1 MMKQNKTPL
10 ITIIVPVYK
19 VEQYLPTCIESILD
33 QTFRNFELILI
44 DDGSPDNSGVICDQ
58 YAQKDNRIVVIHKGN
73 GGVSSARNIG
83 LKKAHGDFI
92 VFVDADDYIYP
103 NCLSLL
109 IKKSENSDWVIGGYF
124 SNGHSIKPEQAIY
137 DEKDINSFWKRYANT
152 LFCATTWAAMYKL
165 EIIRK
170 YKIDFDE
177 KINLGEDTLF
187 NANYLLYCNKIVLIS
202 DVLYFYN
209 TPISYTISDKY
220 NISYSEMLNQIDKTK
235 NVYSKLNSRYDFH
248 DQLES
253 RIRTIFSFYPYEQLL
268 LYGDNEIIKLYI
280 NNIHNSTKQDY
291 YKDPICSP
299 INKGL
304 QYIKECFRKKNIC
317 KEDSIITFYKKYNAY
332 FYLYKPIYKVDKLIL
347 STLNLKLFYLTRILI
362 KIYLKLRK

>member
-1 MMKQNKTPL
+1 MQQNKVPL
-10 ITIIVPVYK
+10 ISIIVPVYK
-19 VEQYLPTCIESILD
+19 VEQYLAICIESILV
-33 QTFRNFELILI
+33 QTYRNFELILI
-44 DDGSPDNSGVICDQ
+44 DDGSPDNSGIICDQ

-73 GGVSSARNIG
+73 EGVGSARNAG
-83 LKKAHGDFI
+83 LEKAHGDFI

-109 IKKSENSDWVIGGYF
+109 IEKSENSDWVIGGYS
-124 SNGHSIKPEQAIY
+124 SNGHSIKPEQSTY
-137 DEKDINSFWKRYANT
+137 DGKDINSFWKRYANT

-165 EIIRK
+165 ETIRK

-187 NANYLLYCNKIVLIS
+187 NANYLFYCNKITLIPE
-202 DVLYFYN
+202 VLYFYN
-209 TPISYTISDKY
+209 APISYTISDKY
-220 NISYSEMLNQIDKTK
+220 DISYSEILNQIDKTK
-235 NVYSKLNSRYDFH
+235 IIYNKLNSRYDFH
-248 DQLES
+248 NQLES

-268 LYGDNEIIKLYI
+268 LYGDNEIIKLYM

-291 YKDPICSP
+291 YKDQICSP

-304 QYIKECFRKKNIC
+304 QYIKECFRKRKIN
-317 KEDSIITFYKKYNAY
+317 KEDYITTFHKKYNAY

-347 STLNLKLFYLTRILI
+347 FALNLKLFHFTSILI
-362 KIYLKLRK
+362 NIYIKIRK